1 MVFKIITLLS
11 VLMTIVVY
19 SSCSSVKY
27 KYKYKDNYKH
37 DGYPKE
43 VFIDDQIHTLN
54 SNGNLMEDQ
63 RSYAEIIT
71 IDGNHYE
78 GKLFNISYQ
87 YITLSIGSDVDF
99 KDRIPLDQD
108 EVKIEIP
115 KEDVIVLKVW

>member
-1 MVFKIITLLS
+1 MFFKIITLGS
-11 VLMTIVVY
+11 VFMTLVVY

-27 KYKYKDNYKH
+27 KYEYNDNYKR

-54 SNGNLMEDQ
+54 TNGNLMEDQ

-71 IDGNHYE
+71 IDGKHYG
-78 GKLFNISYQ
+78 GKLFNISYE
-87 YITLSIGSDVDF
+87 YITLSLGSDVDF
-99 KDRIPLDQD
+99 KDRIPLDKD

-115 KEDVIVLKVW
+115 KEEVIVLKVW